1 MTTTNTPLAD
11 QLRDIKP
18 PVEIADWSAVL
29 YWGLIV
35 LGGVIVLLLLYALYR
50 VLRGMRRVNQRKEY
64 LTALKQIDWVNPKRS
79 AYLATHYGRLVAE
92 DDERLNELYRQMVA
106 ELEAY
111 KYRKEVD
118 PLDPKAK
125 TQFDLFVKG
134 CDESL

>member
-1 MTTTNTPLAD
+1 MAASTPLVA

-18 PVEIADWSAVL
+18 PVEIVDWSAML
-29 YWGLIV
+29 YWGLIA
-35 LGGVIVLLLLYALYR
+35 LGGLFALSIFYGLYR
-50 VLRGMRRVNQRKEY
+50 ILRTIHHVNQRKES
-64 LTALKQIDWVNPKRS
+64 LDALKQIDWSNPKHG

-118 PLDPKAK
+118 PLNDKAK
-125 TQFDLFVKG
+125 TLFDLFVKG